1 MVNNIKTD
9 SVLSSSGFVHLHNH
23 THYSLLD
30 GLQKLP
36 IMLDRAKELGQLA
49 MAITDHGV
57 MFGAIDFYKEALKR
71 GIKPIIG
78 MEAYIAPRTIND
90 RSSDLDRKPFHLILL
105 AKDITGYKNL
115 MKLTT
120 IAHLEGMY
128 YKPRIDH
135 DLLEAHREGLIV
147 LSGCAGGEL
156 ARAISIGDIKKAK
169 DIASWYQKTFGE
181 DNYFLEL
188 QDHPDWEEGAKINQ
202 AKIILS
208 GEMGIRYVIT
218 KDCHYTYQ
226 SDHINHDLLLCVQT
240 GNKISDKDRFRIEQ
254 EVYLASKEEMI
265 ANSFASPAQMNIAL
279 ANTIEVTNMC
289 NIELDLGK
297 GLIPVF
303 ETPKDISEYDYLRDI
318 VFKGAGQKYG
328 HKSAQEVEKMSE
340 KEIIET
346 LPKEV
351 IERIEFELSVIN
363 KMGFSGYFLIVSDLY
378 RYAKEN
384 GILCGPGRGSVAGS
398 IIAYCTSITII
409 DPLRWGLFFERF
421 LNPERIS
428 MPDIDM
434 DFADDRRDE
443 VIEYATNKYG
453 QDKVA
458 HIITFG
464 TMAARNA
471 IRDVGRVL
479 DIPLAEVDKIAKSVP
494 APVQGKHIS
503 LKKHL
508 EVVEELKTFYKNPA
522 YKQLLDGAVSLEGT
536 IRNDGVHASAVV
548 IAPEPIIN
556 FTPLKKASSG
566 VICTQYSMNPIEDIG
581 LLKFDFLGLANLTII
596 KNCLRI
602 IKKVYGEDINVED
615 IPIDDKKTFQL
626 LAAGKTTGVFQLESS
641 GMKKYIKQLS
651 PTSFEDIVAMVAIY
665 RPGPMQWIDD
675 FVNRRHNPDQIQY
688 DHPKMQAILKNTY
701 GVIVY
706 QEQVMQISKD
716 LCGFTGA
723 QSDTLRKAMGKKQA
737 DTLAKMKESFI
748 DGAIKHSN
756 MDKGLVEKLWTSL
769 EDFAAYCFNKSHA
782 ACYALIAIWTAYL
795 KAHYPAPF
803 MAALM
808 TSDYSDIERIA
819 IDIDEA
825 SKMGLNVL
833 PPDINNSFA
842 EFSISDKE
850 GDNNIRFGLMAIK
863 NVSTNQVKTIIQ
875 ERDNGGRFKNLNDF
889 MTRMARTGD
898 IPNKKTIE
906 SLIKV
911 GAFDSLFPD
920 KEPVNTRPLL
930 MTNIDKITTS
940 MSQFAKGSNTVQ
952 SDLFGG
958 ELTKDLEIMLVLDD
972 IIQDLDSSELL
983 AYEKELLGLYVSDHP
998 LKKWQSYLKAKTYNF
1013 GSSVSQDHNKAV
1025 EIGGVV
1031 RSKKDIQTKSGQ
1043 KMAFVTLAGIYGDIE
1058 VVIFPKLYERHTDEL
1073 TIDKLLYI
1081 YGKLQMYDQ
1090 NNNLLDRPKIL
1101 ADNIEELLGHDAS
1114 DLSIND
1120 AMMPIEMINITPNI
1134 DIYEKDKKLY
1144 IVVIKHET
1152 KTLSDIGQSLVMAS
1166 GDKEVIL
1173 ELKTEGDSKKFK
1185 LPNKVK
1191 GLTELEIALKKVFI

>member
-1 MVNNIKTD
+1 VAVDAKTKPLD
-9 SVLSSSGFVHLHNH
+9 FVHLHNH

-36 IMLDRAKELGQLA
+36 SMLDRAKELGHSA

-57 MFGAIDFYKEALKR
+57 MFGAIDFYKEAIKR
-71 GIKPIIG
+71 NIKPIIG

-90 RSSDLDRKPFHLILL
+90 RSSELDRKPYHLILL
-105 AKDITGYKNL
+105 AKNLAGYHNL

-120 IAHLEGMY
+120 TAHLEGMY

-135 DLLEAHREGLIV
+135 DLLEQHREGLIV

-156 ARAISIGDIKKAK
+156 AKAITQGDNKKAVE
-169 DIASWYQKTFGE
+169 IATWYQKTFGE

-188 QDHPDWEEGAKINQ
+188 QDHPGWEEGAKINR
-202 AKIILS
+202 AKIALAK
-208 GEMGIRYVIT
+208 ELGIRYIVS
-218 KDCHYTYQ
+218 KDCHYTFA

-240 GNKISDKDRFRIEQ
+240 GNKISDQNRFRIEQ
-254 EVYLASKEEMI
+254 AVYVASQEEIFNNNFADKADMELAFS
-265 ANSFASPAQMNIAL
+265 
-279 ANTIEVTNMC
+279 NTIEVAKMC
-289 NIELDLGK
+289 NLELKLGT

-303 ETPKDISEYDYLRDI
+303 DTPKGIGEDDYLKDI
-318 VFKGAGQKYG
+318 VLKGAARKYA
-328 HKSAQEVEKMSE
+328 HKSDQEIASMNEKD
-340 KEIIET
+340 IIAS
-346 LPKEV
+346 LSKEV
-351 IERIEFELSVIN
+351 IERIEFELSIIS

-384 GILCGPGRGSVAGS
+384 GILCGPGRGSAAGS
-398 IIAYCTSITII
+398 IIAYCSNITII

-421 LNPERIS
+421 LNPDRIS

-443 VIEYATNKYG
+443 IINYATDKYG
-453 QDKVA
+453 ADKVA

-494 APVQGKHIS
+494 PPVQGKHTP

-508 EVVEELKTFYKNPA
+508 EKVEELKVFYKNPI
-522 YKQLLDGAVSLEGT
+522 YKQLLDGAISLEGT

-566 VICTQYSMNPIEDIG
+566 VICTQYSMNPIEDVG
-581 LLKFDFLGLANLTII
+581 LLKFDFLGLSNLTII

-602 IKKVYGEDINVED
+602 IKKVYGEDINVEN
-615 IPIDDKKTFQL
+615 IPIDDKKTFEL
-626 LAAGKTTGVFQLESS
+626 LAAAKTTGVFQLESN
-641 GMKKYIKQLS
+641 GMKKYIKKLS

-675 FVNRRHNPDQIQY
+675 FINRKHHPDQIQY
-688 DHPKMQAILKNTY
+688 GHPKMKAVLESTY
-701 GVIVY
+701 GIIVY

-748 DGAIKHSN
+748 EGAIEHS
-756 MDKGLVEKLWTSL
+756 GVERDFVEQLWTSL
-769 EDFAAYCFNKSHA
+769 EDFSAYCFNKSHA
-782 ACYALIAIWTAYL
+782 ACYGLIAIWTAYL

-819 IDIDEA
+819 VDIDEA
-825 SKMGLNVL
+825 SKMGINVL
-833 PPDINNSFA
+833 PPDINHSFA
-842 EFSISDKE
+842 EFAISSREE
-850 GDNNIRFGLMAIK
+850 GYGYDIRFGLMAIK
-863 NVSTNQVKTIIQ
+863 NVSTNQVKVIIN
-875 ERDNGGRFKNLNDF
+875 ERDTNGHFRDFNDF
-889 MTRMARTGD
+889 VTRIAKSSD
-898 IPNKKTIE
+898 SPNKKTLE

-911 GAFDSLFPD
+911 GAFDSLFKDLDPI
-920 KEPVNTRPLL
+920 NIRPMLL
-930 MTNIDKITTS
+930 ANMDKITSSISSFGKS
-940 MSQFAKGSNTVQ
+940 MNNKQT
-952 SDLFGG
+952 DLFGG
-958 ELTKDLEIMLVLDD
+958 ELVKNLELNIVFDTAFENID
-972 IIQDLDSSELL
+972 PSELL
-983 AYEKELLGLYVSDHP
+983 AYEKELLGLYISDHP
-998 LKKWQSYLKAKTYNF
+998 LKKWQSYLKAKTYDF
-1013 GSSVSQDHNKAV
+1013 GNHIVEDHNKSI
-1025 EIGGVV
+1025 ETGGVI
-1031 RSKKDIQTKSGQ
+1031 RSIKDIQTKNGQ
-1043 KMAFVTLAGIYGDIE
+1043 KMAFVSLASVYGDIE
-1058 VVIFPKLYERHTDEL
+1058 VVIFPKLYEQYADVL
-1073 TIDKLLYI
+1073 VIDKLLYV

-1090 NNNLLDRPKIL
+1090 NNNVLDRSKVL
-1101 ADNIEELLGHDAS
+1101 ADKMEELLNHDS
-1114 DLSIND
+1114 DDLTINKEMKPVKTEVISINKD
-1120 AMMPIEMINITPNI
+1120 V
-1134 DIYEKDKKLY
+1134 DIYEKDHKLY
-1144 IVVIKHET
+1144 IIIRHHSAQ
-1152 KTLSDIGQSLVMAS
+1152 TLSDLGQGLVMAS
-1166 GDKEVIL
+1166 GEMEVVL
-1173 ELKTEGDSKKFK
+1173 EIVSGGIKKQFK

-1191 GLTELEIALKKVFI
+1191 NLVALEEALKKVL